1 MSFDIDQVLKD
12 MASAITGSIE
22 ENAGDI
28 KEFAKTILESE
39 KYSLKELADA
49 RRNGQIDDVVFEREI
64 KREKKVVE
72 AELLTVE
79 IMTKVMAQ
87 KAVSAAM
94 DVFIKAVKAVI

>member
-12 MASAITGSIE
+12 MASAITGSVE
-22 ENAGDI
+22 ESSGDI
-28 KEFAKTILESE
+28 KDFAKTILESE
-39 KYSLKELADA
+39 KESLKELADA
-49 RRNGQIDDVVFEREI
+49 RRNGEIDDVVFKREI

-79 IMTKVMAQ
+79 IMTKAMAQ

-94 DVFIKAVKAVI
+94 DVFIKAVKAVL